1 MMYDEERM
9 DFVVGGSIIINS
21 SPAVVCVSAVL
32 FFNIDSTSGEE
43 QKTFQHTQH
52 VYNSTETR

>member
-32 FFNIDSTSGEE
+32 FFNI
-43 QKTFQHTQH
+43 Q
-52 VYNSTETR
+52 